1 MTEFYFN
8 ELFPSAIMFGM
19 SSTDFWEND
28 PQLYWAYRTFYL
40 KKQEYDAESTKYNA
54 WLNGNMQ
61 SMGTQIAIGRTF
73 GKQSQLEYPQYNEM
87 FTEEHKETPKKKLT
101 VEEKNELIQ
110 NEFNRWARIK

>member
-40 KKQEYDAESTKYNA
+40 KKQEYDSENIKYSA
-54 WLNGNMQ
+54 WLNGNTQ
-61 SMGTQIAIGRTF
+61 SIGTQLAIARTF
-73 GKQSQLEYPQYNEM
+73 GKNQQIEYPEYSKM
-87 FTEEHKETPKKKLT
+87 FEDTGEVKETKNLT
-101 VEEKNELIQ
+101 QEEKNQLVQ
-110 NEFNRWARIK
+110 DEFNSWARFS